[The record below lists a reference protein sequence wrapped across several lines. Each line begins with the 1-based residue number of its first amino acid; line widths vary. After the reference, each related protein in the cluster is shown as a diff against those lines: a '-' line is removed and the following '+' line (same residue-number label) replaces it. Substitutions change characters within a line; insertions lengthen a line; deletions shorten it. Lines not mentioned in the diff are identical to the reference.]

1 MDRKELKQLLKG
13 ALTKD
18 ASVNFA
24 DREEAAIDAL
34 LEHYGLDRNAS
45 YRQLKR
51 VSFDVIE
58 EVIDEVL
65 PAMVEN
71 VMGGFST
78 VLSFGRDQEVVYQ
91 VKNVGKRRALLS
103 IVPGARAGIYKARRL
118 DGRTLSIKTRT
129 LTAGVFVHLE
139 DILLGKASLGELMDN
154 ILDGIQYQ
162 IYKDIVSAL
171 RAIKAEAPAANIAN
185 TAEGD
190 SEGLL
195 NKAKLDE
202 VIRIVSA
209 YGKPVIVCF
218 HSLAVKFNNMV
229 NVSGAQ
235 PNMPG
240 ADLDEMR
247 NKGVVSMYHG
257 TPVIE
262 IPNYILDENTN
273 ASWLFS
279 EADAFILPVDE
290 KPVIVAFQ
298 GDGYIQENAHALG
311 GAEQNYHRMM
321 GTAILA
327 YNNLGIYHDTVIA
340 GSEEEGRI

>member
-1 MDRKELKQLLKG
+1 MNRNELKALLKG

-24 DREEAAIDAL
+24 DREEAAVDAL

-58 EVIDEVL
+58 EVIDEIV

-71 VMGGFST
+71 IMGGFAT

-91 VKNVGKRRALLS
+91 IKNVGKRRALLS
-103 IVPGARAGIYKARRL
+103 IVPGARAGIYKARKL
-118 DGRTLSIKTRT
+118 DGRTLSIKTHT

-162 IYKDIVSAL
+162 IYKDVVSAL
-171 RAIKAEAPAANIAN
+171 RAIKTQAPAANRATAAN
-185 TAEGD
+185 VDA
-190 SEGLL
+190 
-195 NKAKLDE
+195 AKLND
-202 VIRIVSA
+202 VIRVVSA
-209 YGKPVIVCF
+209 YGKPVIICF

-262 IPNYILDENTN
+262 VPNYILDEVENS
-273 ASWLFS
+273 SWLFS
-279 EADAFILPVDE
+279 EADAFVLPVDE

-298 GDGYIQENAHALG
+298 GEGYIQENAHALG

-327 YNNLGIYHDTVIA
+327 YNNLGIYTD
-340 GSEEEGRI
+340 SEIVKAEENKKLI

>member
-1 MDRKELKQLLKG
+1 MNRNELKALLKG

-24 DREEAAIDAL
+24 DREEAAVDAL

-78 VLSFGRDQEVVYQ
+78 VLTFGRDQEVVYKI
-91 VKNVGKRRALLS
+91 KNVGKRRALLS

-118 DGRTLSIKTRT
+118 DGKVLSIKTRT
-129 LTAGVFVHLE
+129 LTAGVFVQLE
-139 DILLGKASLGELMDN
+139 DILLGRASLGELMDN

-171 RAIKAEAPAANIAN
+171 RAIKTYAPAANKAN
-185 TAEGD
+185 AANVDKE
-190 SEGLL
+190 E
-195 NKAKLDE
+195 LDRI
-202 VIRIVSA
+202 IRTVSA
-209 YGKPVIVCF
+209 YGKPVIICF
-218 HSLAVKFNNMV
+218 HSLAVKFHNLVAIDNV
-229 NVSGAQ
+229 NVY
-235 PNMPG
+235 PNMPS

-247 NKGVVSMYHG
+247 NKGVVSVYHG

-262 IPNYILDENTN
+262 IPNFILDEIEND
-273 ASWLFS
+273 SWLFS

-298 GDGYIQENAHALG
+298 GEGYIQENAHALG

-327 YNNLGIYHDTVIA
+327 YNNLGIYTDSAIA
-340 GSEEEGRI
+340 GNETGKQLV

>member
-1 MDRKELKQLLKG
+1 MNRNELKALLKG
-13 ALTKD
+13 ALSKD

-24 DREEAAIDAL
+24 DREEAAVDAL

-58 EVIDEVL
+58 EVIDEIL
-65 PAMVEN
+65 PGMVEN
-71 VMGGFST
+71 IMGDFTT
-78 VLSFGRDQEVVYQ
+78 VLTFGRDQEVVYTM
-91 VKNVGKRRALLS
+91 KKLGKRRALLS

-162 IYKDIVSAL
+162 IYKDVVSAL
-171 RAIKAEAPAANIAN
+171 RAIKTEAPAANRATAAN
-185 TAEGD
+185 VDE
-190 SEGLL
+190 
-195 NKAKLDE
+195 AKLND

-209 YGKPVIVCF
+209 YGKPVIICF
-218 HSLAVKFNNMV
+218 HSLAVKFNNKV

-247 NKGVVSMYHG
+247 NKGVVSIWHG
-257 TPVIE
+257 TPIIE
-262 IPNYILDENTN
+262 VPNYILDEVENS
-273 ASWLFS
+273 SWLFS
-279 EADAFILPVDE
+279 EADAFVLPVDE

-298 GDGYIQENAHALG
+298 GEGYIQENTHALG

-327 YNNLGIYHDTVIA
+327 YNNLGIYTDSEIVTAESGKQVI
-340 GSEEEGRI
+340 

>member
-1 MDRKELKQLLKG
+1 MNRNELKQLLKG

-24 DREEAAIDAL
+24 DREEAAVDAL

-71 VMGGFST
+71 IMGGFST
-78 VLSFGRDQEVVYQ
+78 VLTFGRDQEVVYQ
-91 VKNVGKRRALLS
+91 IKNVGKRRALLS
-103 IVPGARAGIYKARRL
+103 IVPGARAGIYKARKL

-139 DILLGKASLGELMDN
+139 DILLGRASLGELMDN

-171 RAIKAEAPAANIAN
+171 RAIKTQAPTANRA
-185 TAEGD
+185 TATGVD
-190 SEGLL
+190 SEE
-195 NKAKLDE
+195 LDR
-202 VIRIVSA
+202 VVRIVSA
-209 YGKPVIVCF
+209 YGKPVIICF

-229 NVSGAQ
+229 NVTGAQ

-247 NKGVVSMYHG
+247 NKGVVSVYHG

-262 IPNYILDENTN
+262 IPNFILDEVENST
-273 ASWLFS
+273 WLFA
-279 EADAFILPVDE
+279 EADAFVLPVDE

-298 GDGYIQENAHALG
+298 GEGYIQENAHALG
-311 GAEQNYHRMM
+311 GAEQNYHKMM

-327 YNNLGIYHDTVIA
+327 YNNLGIYTDGTIA
-340 GSEEEGRI
+340 EAEKDLNHLI

>member
-1 MDRKELKQLLKG
+1 MNRNELKALLKG
-13 ALTKD
+13 ALSKD

-24 DREEAAIDAL
+24 DREEAAVDAL

-58 EVIDEVL
+58 EVIDEIL
-65 PAMVEN
+65 PGMVEN
-71 VMGGFST
+71 IMGDFTT
-78 VLSFGRDQEVVYQ
+78 VLTFGRDQEVVYTM
-91 VKNVGKRRALLS
+91 KKLGKRRALLS

-162 IYKDIVSAL
+162 IYKDVVSAL
-171 RAIKAEAPAANIAN
+171 RAIKTEAPEANRATAANVD
-185 TAEGD
+185 E
-190 SEGLL
+190 
-195 NKAKLDE
+195 AKLND
-202 VIRIVSA
+202 VVRVVSA
-209 YGKPVIVCF
+209 YGKPVIICF
-218 HSLAVKFNNMV
+218 HSLAVKFNNKV
-229 NVSGAQ
+229 NVTGAQ

-247 NKGVVSMYHG
+247 NKGVVSVWHG
-257 TPVIE
+257 TPIIE
-262 IPNYILDENTN
+262 IPNYILDEVENS
-273 ASWLFS
+273 SWLFS
-279 EADAFILPVDE
+279 EADAFVLPVDE

-298 GDGYIQENAHALG
+298 GEGYIQENAHALG

-327 YNNLGIYHDTVIA
+327 YNNLGIYTDSEIVTAESGKQVI
-340 GSEEEGRI
+340 

>member
-1 MDRKELKQLLKG
+1 MNRNELKALLKG

-24 DREEAAIDAL
+24 DREEAAVDAL

-78 VLSFGRDQEVVYQ
+78 VLTFGRDQEVVYKI
-91 VKNVGKRRALLS
+91 KNVGKRRALLS

-118 DGRTLSIKTRT
+118 DGKVLSIKTRT
-129 LTAGVFVHLE
+129 LTAGVFVQLE
-139 DILLGKASLGELMDN
+139 DILLGRASLGELMDN

-171 RAIKAEAPAANIAN
+171 RAIKTYAPAANQAKAAN
-185 TAEGD
+185 VDKE
-190 SEGLL
+190 E
-195 NKAKLDE
+195 LDR
-202 VIRIVSA
+202 VIRTVSA
-209 YGKPVIVCF
+209 YGKPVIICF
-218 HSLAVKFNNMV
+218 HSLAVKFNNYV

-235 PNMPG
+235 PNMPT

-247 NKGVVSMYHG
+247 NKGVVSVYHG

-262 IPNYILDENTN
+262 IPNFILDEIEND
-273 ASWLFS
+273 AWLFS

-298 GDGYIQENAHALG
+298 GEGYIQENAHALG

-327 YNNLGIYHDTVIA
+327 YNNLGVYTDSVIL
-340 GSEEEGRI
+340 GNEDGKQLV

>member
-1 MDRKELKQLLKG
+1 MNRNELKALLKG
-13 ALTKD
+13 ALSKD

-24 DREEAAIDAL
+24 DREEAAVDAL

-58 EVIDEVL
+58 EVIDEIL
-65 PAMVEN
+65 PGMVEN
-71 VMGGFST
+71 VMGGFTT
-78 VLSFGRDQEVVYQ
+78 VLSFGRDQEVVYTI
-91 VKNVGKRRALLS
+91 KNMGKRRALLS

-162 IYKDIVSAL
+162 IYKDVVSAL
-171 RAIKAEAPAANIAN
+171 RAIKAQAPAANKA
-185 TAEGD
+185 TAADVDKE
-190 SEGLL
+190 EL
-195 NKAKLDE
+195 NK
-202 VIRIVSA
+202 VIRVVSA
-209 YGKPVIVCF
+209 YGKPVIICF

-247 NKGVVSMYHG
+247 NKGVVSVYHG

-262 IPNYILDENTN
+262 IPNYILDEDTN
-273 ASWLFS
+273 SSWLFS
-279 EADAFILPVDE
+279 EADAFVLPVDE

-298 GDGYIQENAHALG
+298 GEGYIQENAHALG

-327 YNNLGIYHDTVIA
+327 YNNLGIYTDSKIVTAEDGKQVI
-340 GSEEEGRI
+340 